1 MRVEEEEEVKEREER
16 SKKSREQTSKELDE
30 EEMSWE
36 LEKTS
41 EIDKERRTRITACLP
56 VGSRKRME
64 EEEPNPEMGSKGR
77 RRKKLKYAVMEE
89 IWGAPYNLEQQEEEE
104 EKRMVEGAEADMLP
118 TIPTLDGNA
127 RKTK

>member
-1 MRVEEEEEVKEREER
+1 MFIFLNPVAPTK
-16 SKKSREQTSKELDE
+16 TLDE
-30 EEMSWE
+30 EQMSWE

-41 EIDKERRTRITACLP
+41 EIDKERRSRITACLP

-89 IWGAPYNLEQQEEEE
+89 NWGATEILEQLEEERRKEDRE
-104 EKRMVEGAEADMLP
+104 EEQRMVGEEG
-118 TIPTLDGNA
+118 GG
-127 RKTK
+127 